1 MTLDRPSTQERY
13 GRALSSTHLEIEP
26 ERTGAVDFLI
36 AAGWSQESLGT
47 MLYRVMAEFDAIRG
61 ESLQSNAALR
71 LAHRQAVELRHQ
83 LAREQSKADA
93 DLAECLALS
102 ALRDEILQVANRAAR
117 SDRLLLLNRLQSLR
131 PAVIALAAY
140 AIGQA
145 TRQRFMRP
153 DDDVL
158 ALCAGVMDPWLDPI
172 CPACEG
178 RGFNG
183 GHLKP
188 RVMCTACAGSRLRM
202 VRLGFDARDREG
214 HEFGRYLLA
223 RMDAKTEKVGRDIAR
238 FIRRWGKGTGDF
250 DAAAHAALQERLEGL
265 RSTQAQTD

>member
-13 GRALSSTHLEIEP
+13 GRALNSTHLEIHP
-26 ERTGAVDFLI
+26 ERTGAVDFLV
-36 AAGWSQESLGT
+36 AAGWCQETLGT
-47 MLYRVMAEFDAIRG
+47 LLYRVMTEFDAVRG
-61 ESLQSNAALR
+61 ESLHSSEAMRKAQ
-71 LAHRQAVELRHQ
+71 RQAAELRH
-83 LAREQSKADA
+83 LIAREPAD
-93 DLAECLALS
+93 DEPDFRESMAE
-102 ALRDEILQVANRAAR
+102 LRDELLAEAHRAAR
-117 SDRLLLLNRLQSLR
+117 SDRALLLNRLQSLR

-158 ALCAGVMDPWLDPI
+158 ALCAGVMDLWLDPI

-202 VRLGFDARDREG
+202 VRLGFDARDKEG

-238 FIRRWGKGTGDF
+238 FIRRWGNGTGDF

-265 RSTQAQTD
+265 RSTGAQED